1 MANIPKNLREQAPA
15 HQDATSEID
24 AFGHKERTQ
33 QANLGYLGKLFGSE
47 KEKPGNISALILIVL
62 VIILFLFII
71 GWFGCTWSEGCTRQD
86 LFQEI
91 LSALVSLITLILGYL
106 FGSHK

>member
-71 GWFGCTWSEGCTRQD
+71 GWLAVRGVR
-86 LFQEI
+86 
-91 LSALVSLITLILGYL
+91 AVLGRICFKKYFL
-106 FGSHK
+106 L